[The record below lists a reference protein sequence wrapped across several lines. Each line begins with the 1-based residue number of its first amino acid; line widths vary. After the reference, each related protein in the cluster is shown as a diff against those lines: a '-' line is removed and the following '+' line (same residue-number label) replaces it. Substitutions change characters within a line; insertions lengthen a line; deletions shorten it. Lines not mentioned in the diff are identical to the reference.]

1 MAKKIKRQN
10 EWLFNIFRLSLRDK
24 RQNEWLI
31 NNL

>member
-31 NNL
+31 NN

>member
-10 EWLFNIFRLSLRDK
+10 EWLINIFRLSLRDK

-31 NNL
+31 NN